1 VVIPTSTIAGLHVFL
16 EDVGFTLCHI
26 LMCLRLGDDNSTPLF
41 LSLAERLWGA
51 SGYQVVFT
59 VKRER
64 MNEAN
69 LLIPLLSVLIEAKF
83 GPDSKQW
90 FTEEARITSEGFYW
104 DEDEQQMK
112 QNDDAITAMDDED
125 FSLSSNDS
133 YVTNLTAALNLGD
146 LETPTEGNGGVFDFD
161 IDFVF
166 DDAAPVNQYGDNGS
180 VKTFRDACE
189 QKSRDQRNA
198 EALAK
203 AANIQPAAK
212 VPPASI
218 TDTTSTTT
226 DTTKGTPSSLTEETP
241 SNASLEQL
249 MVNNPDLVQQ
259 FLLNNPQLFPQ
270 TPPTSSTVSPTT
282 GVDGQS

>member
-1 VVIPTSTIAGLHVFL
+1 
-16 EDVGFTLCHI
+16 
-26 LMCLRLGDDNSTPLF
+26 M
-41 LSLAERLWGA
+41 
-51 SGYQVVFT
+51 
-59 VKRER
+59 
-64 MNEAN
+64 
-69 LLIPLLSVLIEAKF
+69 
-83 GPDSKQW
+83 
-90 FTEEARITSEGFYW
+90 
-104 DEDEQQMK
+104 
-112 QNDDAITAMDDED
+112 
-125 FSLSSNDS
+125 
-133 YVTNLTAALNLGD
+133 TNLTAALNLGD
-146 LETPTEGNGGVFDFD
+146 LETPTEGNKGVFDFD
-161 IDFVF
+161 LDFVF

-203 AANIQPAAK
+203 AASIKPAAK
-212 VPPASI
+212 APPASI

>member
-1 VVIPTSTIAGLHVFL
+1 
-16 EDVGFTLCHI
+16 
-26 LMCLRLGDDNSTPLF
+26 
-41 LSLAERLWGA
+41 
-51 SGYQVVFT
+51 
-59 VKRER
+59 
-64 MNEAN
+64 
-69 LLIPLLSVLIEAKF
+69 
-83 GPDSKQW
+83 
-90 FTEEARITSEGFYW
+90 
-104 DEDEQQMK
+104 
-112 QNDDAITAMDDED
+112 MDDED

-161 IDFVF
+161 LDFVF

-203 AANIQPAAK
+203 AANIKPAAK
-212 VPPASI
+212 APPASI